1 MQSDPS
7 EAHSGYGG
15 GDFDVAYIACG
26 CTNENGCCDSDGR
39 CVKYEG
45 GKWICNCSQ
54 ESDEE
59 EEDFEKAMLRG
70 EVVFKEE

>member
-15 GDFDVAYIACG
+15 GDFDVASIACG

-39 CVKYEG
+39 FVS
-45 GKWICNCSQ
+45 N
-54 ESDEE
+54 
-59 EEDFEKAMLRG
+59 
-70 EVVFKEE
+70 

>member
-1 MQSDPS
+1 M
-7 EAHSGYGG
+7 G
-15 GDFDVAYIACG
+15 F
-26 CTNENGCCDSDGR
+26 
-39 CVKYEG
+39 
-45 GKWICNCSQ
+45 CNCSQ